1 MNAELRLLQ
10 NEEGRTEIC
19 LSIPSAKSRAIVD
32 AIRGILPLAGLKVRR
47 INEEGDEVFSA
58 KEVFPDG
65 SPAMLLRGLRGKEG
79 LTQAEMA
86 ARLGVSQNMV
96 SDMESGRRPI
106 SLKMAKRIGEEFRT
120 PYKGFL

>member
-1 MNAELRLLQ
+1 MNAELRLLPG
-10 NEEGRTEIC
+10 EAGRTEIC
-19 LSIPSAKSRAIVD
+19 LSVPSTKSRVIID
-32 AIRGILPLAGLKVRR
+32 AIRGILPMAGLKVRR

-58 KEVFPDG
+58 REVFPDG

-86 ARLGVSQNMV
+86 VRLGISQNMV

-106 SLKMAKRIGEEFRT
+106 SLKMAKRIGGEFKT